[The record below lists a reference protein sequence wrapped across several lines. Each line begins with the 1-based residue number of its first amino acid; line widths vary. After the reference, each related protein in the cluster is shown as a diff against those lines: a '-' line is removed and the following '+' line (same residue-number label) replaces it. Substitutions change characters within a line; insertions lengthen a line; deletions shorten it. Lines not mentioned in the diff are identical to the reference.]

1 MDKFKR
7 QIYLATSASLISGFG
22 NGMFS
27 FAIDLYVLRESSS
40 PLWFAGTQIIS
51 PLIAFFLSRKVGDL
65 IDKYPHKK
73 ILSLAYIAEII
84 VTLSY
89 FFLLQLKVSMTVKFL
104 MTLVV
109 LVFLNIFNLVEQS
122 SYQASVINLV
132 PKDRIQKLNSMQRLA
147 ASCSQIFS
155 PALGASIYS
164 LLGMHN
170 MISIRIVTVLMSLI
184 LISMIDFSAAAND
197 VIDAKEKV
205 TKQTNLKIHEILK
218 GNRVLLYAI
227 IMSIGVNI
235 FLAISNIALPFLMV
249 HILKFTNGQY
259 GLQQTMVGVGSILAG
274 AFLSMGKN
282 ISKPVRVSMIAMIN
296 ISISLMIFGIT
307 GIVNISHLFSLVVFL
322 TVSTIMGASL
332 VAMEIPMS
340 TYMQAS
346 VPKNIQGKVFSFVFG
361 ASQIAMPVGTII
373 GTVFVYSPFILLI
386 ISGVLMA
393 VFVTFNYLKNGRSV
407 AKIS

>member
-1 MDKFKR
+1 
-7 QIYLATSASLISGFG
+7 
-22 NGMFS
+22 
-27 FAIDLYVLRESSS
+27 
-40 PLWFAGTQIIS
+40 
-51 PLIAFFLSRKVGDL
+51 
-65 IDKYPHKK
+65 
-73 ILSLAYIAEII
+73 
-84 VTLSY
+84 
-89 FFLLQLKVSMTVKFL
+89 
-104 MTLVV
+104 
-109 LVFLNIFNLVEQS
+109 
-122 SYQASVINLV
+122 
-132 PKDRIQKLNSMQRLA
+132 
-147 ASCSQIFS
+147 
-155 PALGASIYS
+155 
-164 LLGMHN
+164 

>member
-73 ILSLAYIAEII
+73 ILSLAYIAEVI

-89 FFLLQLKVSMTVKFL
+89 FFLLQLKVAMTVKFL

-184 LISMIDFSAAAND
+184 LISMIDFSAAVNE
-197 VIDAKEKV
+197 VIDVKEKV

-393 VFVTFNYLKNGRSV
+393 VFVTFNYLKNGRAV
-407 AKIS
+407 V

>member
-73 ILSLAYIAEII
+73 ILSLAYIAEVI

-89 FFLLQLKVSMTVKFL
+89 FFLLQLKVAMTVKFL

-184 LISMIDFSAAAND
+184 LISMIDFSAAVNE
-197 VIDAKEKV
+197 VIDVKEKV
-205 TKQTNLKIHEILK
+205 TKQTNLKINEILK

-393 VFVTFNYLKNGRSV
+393 VFVTFNYLKNGRAV
-407 AKIS
+407 V

>member
-1 MDKFKR
+1 MDKFKK

-51 PLIAFFLSRKVGDL
+51 PLIAFFLSHKVGDL
-65 IDKYPHKK
+65 IDKYTHKK
-73 ILSLAYIAEII
+73 ILSLAYISEVA
-84 VTLSY
+84 VVLCY
-89 FFLLQLKVSMTVKFL
+89 FFLLQLKVVMTIKFL
-104 MTLVV
+104 LTLIV

-122 SYQASVINLV
+122 SYQASVVNLV
-132 PKDRIQKLNSMQRLA
+132 PKDQIQKLNSMQRLA

-164 LLGMHN
+164 LLGIYN
-170 MISIRIVTVLMSLI
+170 MISIRIVTVLISLI
-184 LISMIDFSAAAND
+184 LISMIDFYATVSNEE
-197 VIDAKEKV
+197 VVKEKV
-205 TKQTNLKIHEILK
+205 TEHNNLKIREILK

-274 AFLSMGKN
+274 TFLSLVKS
-282 ISKPVRVSMIAMIN
+282 ISKPVRVSMLAMIN
-296 ISISLMIFGIT
+296 ISISLVIFGIT
-307 GIVNISHLFSLVVFL
+307 GIVNISHLFSLIVFL
-322 TVSTIMGASL
+322 TVSIIMGASL
-332 VAMEIPMS
+332 VSMEIPMS

-361 ASQIAMPVGTII
+361 ASQIAMPIGTII
-373 GTVFVYSPFILLI
+373 GTVFVYSPFVLLI

-393 VFVTFNYLKNGRSV
+393 VFVSINYLKNGRAV
-407 AKIS
+407 V

>member
-1 MDKFKR
+1 MDKFKK

-51 PLIAFFLSRKVGDL
+51 PLIAFFLSHKVGDL

-73 ILSLAYIAEII
+73 ILSLAYVSE
-84 VTLSY
+84 VVVVLCY
-89 FFLLQLKVSMTVKFL
+89 FFLLQLKVVMTIKFL
-104 MTLVV
+104 LTLIV

-122 SYQASVINLV
+122 SYQASVVNLV

-170 MISIRIVTVLMSLI
+170 MISIRIVTVLISLI
-184 LISMIDFSAAAND
+184 LISMIDFYATASNESY
-197 VIDAKEKV
+197 VKEKV
-205 TKQTNLKIHEILK
+205 TEHDNLKIREILK

-274 AFLSMGKN
+274 TFLSLIKS
-282 ISKPVRVSMIAMIN
+282 ISKPVRVSMFAMIN
-296 ISISLMIFGIT
+296 ISISLVIFGIT
-307 GIVNISHLFSLVVFL
+307 GIVNISHLFSLIVFL
-322 TVSTIMGASL
+322 TVSIIMGASL
-332 VAMEIPMS
+332 VSMEIPMS

-361 ASQIAMPVGTII
+361 ASQIAMPIGTII
-373 GTVFVYSPFILLI
+373 GTVFVYSPFVLLI

-393 VFVTFNYLKNGRSV
+393 VFVSLNYLKNGRAV
-407 AKIS
+407 V